1 MPASNGAETR
11 PHLGPQR
18 RFRGNPATAAAV
30 AVGALCALP
39 FAYLVLQAAG
49 RLGRLGEILAAED
62 IGGLLGRSIG
72 LALTVAIGAG
82 LLGTSL
88 AWLVGRTDLP
98 GRSVWPTVLALPLVI
113 PSFVGAFTL
122 IAALAPGGLLDEYV
136 LGPLGIDRG
145 PGRIEGFAPAAAVLV
160 VLTYPLVF
168 LPVLAALRALPASL
182 EECARSLGRTPL
194 AVFRTVTLPQLRSP
208 IAAGMLLVF
217 LYTLSEFGAVQ
228 LLRYDTLTRAI
239 YTTRLDQP
247 IATSLSLVLAVVAL
261 AAVTADRMI
270 ARRAQVPA
278 VSGGRPPAPLP
289 LRRWRAPALAGVG
302 LVTLVGVFVPVAVLV
317 QWALRGGRPGAGVHA
332 DDLPSI
338 AGTTAALGVVGGL
351 VTVVAVL
358 PVAYATVRRRTR
370 SGEVAGALVTAGFA
384 LPGLVVALALAY
396 FVLRA
401 PLVDALYGTSSVLVI
416 AYLVHFGA
424 QGLRSAGVAVGAV
437 PPRLLDAA
445 RSLGAGRTRRFLTVE
460 VPLMHRGLAAAFGLV
475 MLAVLKELPATLLL
489 RPAGTETL
497 ATRIFETT
505 ESGFYAQAGVYSL
518 ALLTVSAVLTYA
530 LTIRAVRRG
539 P

>member
-1 MPASNGAETR
+1 MPASSGADPPT
-11 PHLGPQR
+11 PSR
-18 RFRGNPATAAAV
+18 RHRVAAPTIAAF

-39 FAYLVLQAAG
+39 FAYLVIQGAG
-49 RLGRLGEILAAED
+49 RVGRLGEILAAEE
-62 IGGLLGRSIG
+62 IGALLARSVG
-72 LALTVAIGAG
+72 LAATVALGAG
-82 LLGTSL
+82 LLGTTL

-98 GRSVWPTVLALPLVI
+98 GRAVWPTVLALPLVI

-136 LGPLGIDRG
+136 LGPLGIERA
-145 PGRIEGFAPAAAVLV
+145 PGRIEGFAPAATVLV
-160 VLTYPLVF
+160 ILTYPLVF
-168 LPVLAALRALPASL
+168 LPVLAALRGLPASV
-182 EECARSLGRTPL
+182 EECARSLGRRPS
-194 AVFRTVTLPQLRSP
+194 AVFRTVVLPQLRAP

-217 LYTLSEFGAVQ
+217 LYSLSEFGAVQ

-247 IATSLSLVLAVVAL
+247 VTTSLALVLALVAL
-261 AAVTADRMI
+261 AAVAADRVI
-270 ARRAQVPA
+270 ARRGHVPA
-278 VSGGRPPAPLP
+278 AAGGRPPAPIA
-289 LRRWRAPALAGVG
+289 LRRWRAPAVAAVF
-302 LVTLVGVFVPVAVLV
+302 LVTLVGVVVPVAVLA
-317 QWALRGGRPGAGVHA
+317 QWALRGGPGTELHT
-332 DDLPSI
+332 DELPAI
-338 AGTTAALGVVGGL
+338 AGTTAALGIVGGL
-351 VTVVAVL
+351 VTVTAVL
-358 PVAYATVRRRTR
+358 PVAYATIRRRSR
-370 SGEVAGALVTAGFA
+370 ASEIAGALVTAGFA

-401 PLVDALYGTSSVLVI
+401 PLVDALYGTSTVLVI

-424 QGLRSAGVAVGAV
+424 QGLRSAGVAVGSV

-445 RSLGAGRTRRFLTVE
+445 RSLGAGRVRRLLTVE
-460 VPLMHRGLAAAFGLV
+460 WPLMRRGLAAAFGLV

-518 ALLTVSAVLTYA
+518 ALLAVSAVLTYA